1 MFFYLR
7 EREREACQGIL
18 VATHAKTG
26 KTFMLLEGRIVVT
39 PAGEGVTRRKHE
51 GVWEPVML
59 LLHQGAGYTS
69 MFIL

>member
-7 EREREACQGIL
+7 EGEACQGIP

-51 GVWEPVML
+51 GDSGSW
-59 LLHQGAGYTS
+59 
-69 MFIL
+69 